1 MQIMP
6 AAEAAAYRFNP
17 FDLTK
22 VWPYKDYPLIPVG
35 RMVLNR
41 NPDNYFAEVEQAAF
55 NPANFVPGVGPSP
68 DKTLQGRLFSYGD
81 THRYRLGANH
91 TQLPVNRPHASGTAN
106 YSRDGAMRFDGN
118 HGRAKNYEP
127 NSFGGPTQSD
137 RPLYAP
143 IGVHGLAGS
152 HAPERHAEDDDFVQA
167 GALYRLMKEDE
178 KRRLVENI
186 ANGLARVS
194 RDEIV
199 RRSIEHF
206 RKADPDYGARLTV
219 AVEALR
225 AKL

>member
-22 VWPYKDYPLIPVG
+22 LWPYKDYPLIPVG

-106 YSRDGAMRFDGN
+106 YNRDGAMRFDGN

-127 NSFGGPTQSD
+127 NSFGGPT
-137 RPLYAP
+137 P
-143 IGVHGLAGS
+143 ITARGSPSRSKPCARNCDCPRSSMSAAWKPRRS
-152 HAPERHAEDDDFVQA
+152 HALRRGFISWLRRAGNDTPCVQ
-167 GALYRLMKEDE
+167 
-178 KRRLVENI
+178 
-186 ANGLARVS
+186 
-194 RDEIV
+194 
-199 RRSIEHF
+199 
-206 RKADPDYGARLTV
+206 
-219 AVEALR
+219 
-225 AKL
+225 